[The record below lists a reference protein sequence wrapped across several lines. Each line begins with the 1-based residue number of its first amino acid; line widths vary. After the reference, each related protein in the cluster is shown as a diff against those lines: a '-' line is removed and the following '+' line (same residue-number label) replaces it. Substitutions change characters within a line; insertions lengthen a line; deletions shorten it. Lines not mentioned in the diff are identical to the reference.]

1 MVVKKALRK
10 LLRRKRRT
18 KTVEKEEVDKHK
30 VLRSWE
36 DIYGELSEHPL
47 TQSKIINEQLLHS
60 TNDALNEINNKLDGL
75 DERVGAL
82 ERKRP
87 TVRRNKEDKL
97 PSVVIPRANL
107 SNQEEQIVQLIE
119 SQNEVDAKTV
129 AQKFNISRSNSSLK
143 LNKLHNWGFLAKRL
157 DEKSVFFRIKE

>member
-1 MVVKKALRK
+1 MVIKKALRK

-47 TQSKIINEQLLHS
+47 TQAKIINEQLLHS

-87 TVRRNKEDKL
+87 TVRRNKDDKL

-143 LNKLHNWGFLAKRL
+143 LNKLHSWGFLAKRL
-157 DEKSVFFRIKE
+157 DEKSVFFRIKD

>member
-1 MVVKKALRK
+1 MVIKKTLRK

-47 TQSKIINEQLLHS
+47 TQAKIINEQLLHS
-60 TNDALNEINNKLDGL
+60 TNDALNEINNKLEGL

-87 TVRRNKEDKL
+87 TVRRNKGDKL

-157 DEKSVFFRIKE
+157 DEKSVFFRIK

>member
-1 MVVKKALRK
+1 MVIKKTLRK

-87 TVRRNKEDKL
+87 AIRRNKDEKL

-157 DEKSVFFRIKE
+157 DEKRVFFRIK

>member
-1 MVVKKALRK
+1 MVIKKALRK

-18 KTVEKEEVDKHK
+18 KTVEKEEADKHK

-47 TQSKIINEQLLHS
+47 TQAKIINEQLLHS

-87 TVRRNKEDKL
+87 AVRRNKDDQL

-157 DEKSVFFRIKE
+157 DEKSVFFRIK

>member
-1 MVVKKALRK
+1 MVIRKALRK
-10 LLRRKRRT
+10 LLRRKKRT
-18 KTVEKEEVDKHK
+18 KTLEKEEVDKHK

-87 TVRRNKEDKL
+87 AIRRNKDEKL

-157 DEKSVFFRIKE
+157 DEKSVFFRIK

>member
-1 MVVKKALRK
+1 MVIRKALRK
-10 LLRRKRRT
+10 LLRRKKRT

-47 TQSKIINEQLLHS
+47 TQAKIINEQLLHS

-87 TVRRNKEDKL
+87 TVRRNKDDKL

-143 LNKLHNWGFLAKRL
+143 LNKLHSWGFLAKRL
-157 DEKSVFFRIKE
+157 DEKSVFFRIK

>member
-1 MVVKKALRK
+1 MVIKKTLRK

-87 TVRRNKEDKL
+87 AVRRNKDEKL

>member
-47 TQSKIINEQLLHS
+47 TQAKIINEQLLHS

-82 ERKRP
+82 ERRRP
-87 TVRRNKEDKL
+87 SSKRNKGDDN
-97 PSVVIPRANL
+97 VRTIIPRANL

-157 DEKSVFFRIKE
+157 DEKSVFFRIKD

>member
-1 MVVKKALRK
+1 MVIKKALRK

-18 KTVEKEEVDKHK
+18 KTVEKEEADKHK

-47 TQSKIINEQLLHS
+47 TQAKIINEQLLHS

-75 DERVGAL
+75 DEGVGAL

-87 TVRRNKEDKL
+87 TVRRNKDDKL

-143 LNKLHNWGFLAKRL
+143 LNKLHSWGFLAKRL
-157 DEKSVFFRIKE
+157 DEKSVFFRIK

>member
-1 MVVKKALRK
+1 MVIRKALRK
-10 LLRRKRRT
+10 LLRRKKRT
-18 KTVEKEEVDKHK
+18 KTLEKEEVDKHK

-47 TQSKIINEQLLHS
+47 TQAKIINEQLLHS
-60 TNDALNEINNKLDGL
+60 TNDALNEINNKLDIL
-75 DERVGAL
+75 DERVGSL

-87 TVRRNKEDKL
+87 VVRLKDDKL

-119 SQNEVDAKTV
+119 AQNEVDAKTV

-157 DEKSVFFRIKE
+157 DEKSVFFRIK

>member
-1 MVVKKALRK
+1 MVIKKALRK

-36 DIYGELSEHPL
+36 DIYGELTKHPL
-47 TQSKIINEQLLHS
+47 TQAKIINEQLLHS

-75 DERVGAL
+75 DERLGAL

-87 TVRRNKEDKL
+87 AIRRNKGEDK
-97 PSVVIPRANL
+97 PSIIIPRANL

-143 LNKLHNWGFLAKRL
+143 LNKLHSWGFLAKRL
-157 DEKSVFFRIKE
+157 DEKSVFFRIK